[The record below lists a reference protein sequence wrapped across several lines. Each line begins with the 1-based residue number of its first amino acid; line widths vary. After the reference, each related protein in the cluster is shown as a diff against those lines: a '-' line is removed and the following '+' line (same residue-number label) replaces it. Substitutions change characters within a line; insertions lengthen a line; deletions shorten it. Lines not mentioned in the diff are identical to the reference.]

1 MYTSGSYSGVPFGF
15 SVDNTDIPAVK
26 VSSSRGSTRPC
37 SDSTASSGS
46 STCETDSVD
55 VETVGAE
62 RFDEGGQDFGPQSIA
77 LMPRT

>member
-1 MYTSGSYSGVPFGF
+1 
-15 SVDNTDIPAVK
+15 VDNTEIPAVN
-26 VSSSRGSTRPC
+26 VSPSRVSTKPC
-37 SDSTASSGS
+37 GNATALSGS
-46 STCETDSVD
+46 LSCETGSVD